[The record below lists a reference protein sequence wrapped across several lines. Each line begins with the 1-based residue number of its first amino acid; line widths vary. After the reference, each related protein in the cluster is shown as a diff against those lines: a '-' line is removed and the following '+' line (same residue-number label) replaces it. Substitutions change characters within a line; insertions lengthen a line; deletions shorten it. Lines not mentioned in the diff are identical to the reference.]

1 MDDNAEKARAMSDRE
16 LVDVW
21 DKVEDGENLTEL
33 EAAVIAEI
41 ERRELD
47 L

>member
-1 MDDNAEKARAMSDRE
+1 MEDETTAKAMSDKE
-16 LVDVW
+16 LVAAW
-21 DKVEDGENLTEL
+21 DAVEDGENLTPL
-33 EAAVIAEI
+33 QKAVIAEI

>member
-1 MDDNAEKARAMSDRE
+1 MDAVQTAEAMSDKE
-16 LVDVW
+16 LVAAW
-21 DKVEDGENLTEL
+21 DAVEDGENLTPL
-33 EAAVIAEI
+33 QKAVIAEI